1 MVMSSS
7 TLSTLDLTQ
16 VDFDRIQAALA
27 GLDRPA
33 CLTLKSVIE
42 SHRDAIAAARRRGL
56 SYETIAAALTSA
68 GCPIKPATLR
78 KYIGPSKPVPRT
90 VTSLSQPSPPANPID
105 VAALSQPSQQSQR
118 RSLRRSTYLT
128 PEFGEEER

>member
-1 MVMSSS
+1 MSSS
-7 TLSTLDLTQ
+7 TMNSLDLRQ
-16 VDFDRIQAALA
+16 VDFDRIQATLA

-78 KYIGPSKPVPRT
+78 KYIGPSRPAPRT
-90 VTSLSQPSPPANPID
+90 VTSLAPTSPAATPID
-105 VAALSQPSQQSQR
+105 GAALSQPSQQPQR
-118 RSLRRSTYLT
+118 RSLRRSTYLAA
-128 PEFGEEER
+128 EIGEEEI

>member
-1 MVMSSS
+1 MSSPNVTS
-7 TLSTLDLTQ
+7 LDLTQ

-42 SHRDAIAAARRRGL
+42 SHRDAIAAARRRGM
-56 SYETIAAALTSA
+56 SYETIAAAITSA

-90 VTSLSQPSPPANPID
+90 VTSQSQTSPAATPID
-105 VAALSQPSQQSQR
+105 GAALSQPSQR
-118 RSLRRSTYLT
+118 RSLRRSTYLA
-128 PEFGEEER
+128 PEIGEEER

>member
-1 MVMSSS
+1 MSSS

-27 GLDRPA
+27 GLDRPT

-42 SHRDAIAAARRRGL
+42 SHRDAIAAARRRGM
-56 SYETIAAALTSA
+56 SFEAIAAAITSA

-78 KYIGPSKPVPRT
+78 KYIGPSKTAPRT
-90 VTSLSQPSPPANPID
+90 VRSPSPDGHAAMPID
-105 VAALSQPSQQSQR
+105 TAIAQR
-118 RSLRRSTYLT
+118 RSLRRSTYLA
-128 PEFGEEER
+128 PEGLDQEKKKDD

>member
-1 MVMSSS
+1 MSSPTVTS
-7 TLSTLDLTQ
+7 LDLTQ

-27 GLDRPA
+27 GLHRPA

-78 KYIGPSKPVPRT
+78 KYIGPSKPAPRT
-90 VTSLSQPSPPANPID
+90 VTSRAQPSPAATPID
-105 VAALSQPSQQSQR
+105 VAALSQPSQPSQR
-118 RSLRRSTYLT
+118 RSLRRSTYLA
-128 PEFGEEER
+128 PDLGEEER